1 MTATTQQAQQAQRS
15 VGPLHARHVKTA
27 LALAGAVLLAVV
39 LIGWHLWTD
48 RQPTIYS
55 AIDAY
60 TSAVESGDRSA
71 LEAVIADGPGQEALL
86 QRHAGK
92 PSTVTGVTLE
102 MSVSAVWW
110 QVELRYEFP
119 GQEQTS
125 EKLLVH
131 PRRDSPDRF
140 FDYAISS
147 AP

>member
-1 MTATTQQAQQAQRS
+1 MPTTTTESVERTGRS
-15 VGPLHARHVKTA
+15 RRGPRSKVAIA
-27 LALAGAVLLAVV
+27 IAGAVLIAGA

-60 TSAVESGDRSA
+60 TSAVESGERSA
-71 LEAVIADGPGQEALL
+71 LEAIIADGPGSGALL
-86 QRHAGK
+86 ARHVGK

-110 QVELRYEFP
+110 QVEVRYELP
-119 GQEQTS
+119 GQEQVS
-125 EKLLVH
+125 EHLLVH
-131 PRRDSPDRF
+131 PRSDSPGRMI
-140 FDYAISS
+140 DYAISA